1 MLAAT
6 LAWRVAAN
14 NGGNLATND
23 LEKNVDARPQD
34 LEPPT
39 PHSLIKMGSR
49 ERSSMED
56 PDGILSSVAQ
66 CIEQLR
72 QNSSSVQE
80 KEYSLKQLLELI
92 DTRESAFSAVGSHSQ
107 AVPVLVSLLRS
118 GSLGV
123 KMQAA
128 SVLGSLCKEN
138 ELRVKVLLG
147 GCIPPLLGLLRS
159 SSAEGQIAAAKT
171 IYAVSQGGARDHVGS
186 KIFSTEGVVPVL
198 WKQLEKGLKAG
209 NLVDNLLT
217 GALRNLSS
225 STEGFWSA
233 TIQAGG
239 VDILV
244 KLLTSGQSSTQ
255 ANVCFLL
262 ACLMMEDASVCPKVL
277 DAEATK
283 QLLKLLGPGNEPPVR
298 AEAAGA
304 LKSLSAQCKEAKRE
318 VANSNG
324 IPALINATIA
334 PSKEFM
340 QGEYAQALQENA
352 MCALA
357 NISGGLSYVI
367 SSLGQSLESCT
378 SPAQIADT
386 LGALASALMIYD
398 SKAETTRASDPL
410 DIEQTLIK
418 QIKSRSPF
426 LVQERTIEALAS
438 LYGNAVLSNKLA
450 NSDAK
455 RLLVGLITMATNE
468 VQDELIRSLL
478 MLCNNE
484 GSLWRALQG
493 REGIQLLISLLGLS
507 SEQQQ
512 ECAVALL
519 CLLSNEN
526 DESKWAITAAGG
538 IPPLVQILETG
549 SAKAKEDSATILGN
563 LCNHSE
569 DIRACVESADAVPA
583 LLWLLKNG
591 SSNGKEIAAKTLNHL
606 IHKSDTST
614 ISQLA
619 ALLISDSPE
628 SKVYVLDALKSMLS
642 VVPLN
647 DMLREGSAAN
657 DVVETMIKILSCT
670 REETQAKSAA
680 ALAGI
685 FDFRKD
691 LRETVIAVKTLSAA
705 MKLLNVDSESILVE
719 SSRCLAAIFL
729 SIKENKDV
737 AVVARD
743 ALPLLVVLANSSVLQ
758 VAEQATCALANLLLD
773 NEVSE
778 KAISEEI
785 ILPATRV
792 LREGTVDGKT
802 HAAAAIARLL
812 HSHRIDSALTDCV
825 NHAGTFLALVA
836 FLESA
841 DNGSAA
847 MSKALDALAFLSRS
861 EGGSEHIKP
870 AWAVLVEFP
879 NSITPIVLC
888 IADASAL
895 LQDKAIEILS
905 RLCWAQP
912 VVLGSTIA
920 FASGCIS
927 SIARRV
933 ISASNQRVKF
943 GGTALLICA
952 AKVNRQ
958 RVVDALNQS
967 NSCSLL
973 IQSLVGMLNSVESSH
988 LGDERDKEAISICR
1002 NTEEGRNG
1010 ETDKSTVVISGANM
1024 VIWLLSVLASYD
1036 DKSKIEIMESGAVE
1050 VLTERISQCSSEYA
1064 QIDSK
1069 EDSSIWICALLLA
1082 ILFQDRDIIRANA
1095 TMKSIPVLAN
1105 LLKSEESA
1113 NRYFAAQAVAS
1124 LVCNGSRG
1132 TLLSVANSG
1141 AAGGLISLIG
1151 CADVDIYDLLELS
1164 EEFGLVRYPE
1174 QVALERLFRVDDIR
1188 VGATSRKAIPAL
1200 VDLLKPIPDRPGA
1213 PFLSLGLLTQLAK
1226 DCPPNKI
1233 VMVEAGA
1240 LEALTKYL
1248 SLGPQDA
1255 TEEAATDLLGFLFS
1269 SAESRRHESAFGG
1282 RGARYSAAKALENLF
1297 SADHIRN
1304 AESARQAVQP
1314 LVEILNTGL
1323 EKEQHAAIAALVRLL
1338 SENPSRA
1345 LAVADVEMNAMDGDA
1360 AELCC
1365 VLFGNMRIR
1374 STMAAA
1380 RCVEPLVSLLV
1391 TEFSPAQHS
1400 VVCALD
1406 KLLDD
1411 EQLAELVAAHGAV
1424 IPLVGLL
1431 YGRNY
1436 MLHEAISRALVKLGK
1451 DRPSCKMEMVKA
1463 GVIESLLDILH
1474 EAPDFLSAAFAELL
1488 RILTNNA
1495 TIAKGPSA
1503 AKVVEP
1509 LFLLLTRPEFGPDGQ
1524 HSALQVLVNILEH
1537 PQCRANYNLTP
1548 HQAIEPL
1555 IPLLDSPAP
1564 AVQQLAAEL
1573 LSHLL
1578 LEEHLQKDSV
1588 TQQVIGPLICALGSG
1603 IHILQQRAVKA
1614 LVGIALTWPNEIA
1627 KEGGVGE
1634 LSKVILQADP
1644 SLPHA
1649 LWESA
1654 ASVLSSILQFSSEF
1668 YLEVPVVVL
1677 VRLLRSGLESTVTGA
1692 LNALLVLE
1700 SDDGTS
1706 AEAMAES
1713 GAIEAL
1719 LELLRCH
1726 QCEEAAARLLE
1737 VLLNNVK
1744 VRASKATKSA
1754 IVPLSQYLL
1763 DPQTQGQQARLL
1775 ATLALG
1781 DLFQNEALAR
1791 TTDAVSAC
1799 RALVNLLEDQPTE
1812 EMKVVAICA
1821 LQNLVMYSRSNKRAV
1836 AEAGG
1841 VQVVLDIIS
1850 SSDPETSVQA
1860 AMFVKLLFSTNTIQE
1875 YASSETVRAIT
1886 GAIEKDLWATG
1897 TVNEEYLKALN
1908 ALFSNFRLRA
1918 TEPATL
1924 SIPHLVTSLKTGS
1937 EATQEAALDSLCL
1950 LRQAWSACPAE
1961 VSRAQSV
1968 ATADAI
1974 PLLQYLIQSGPP
1986 RFQEK
1991 AEFLLQCLPGTLMV
2005 IIKCGNNMKQ
2015 SVGNPSVYCK
2025 LMLGNTS
2032 PRQTKV
2038 VSTGPNPEW
2047 DESFAWSFESPPK
2060 GQKLNI
2066 SCKNKSKMGKSSFG
2080 KVTIQIDRVVM
2091 LGSVAGE
2098 YTLDFQQEINNLQQQ
2113 LQMAEDQL
2121 SIFEPHVLGF
2131 TSMEE
2136 LESCEKNLL
2145 ESMNRVMQ
2153 RKKYLMGDHLSTFDM
2168 QMNSMGQ
2175 MFFDTEEEGMPTAS
2189 FQNEL
2194 VCWLPE
2200 NNNGGDNQ
2208 NHIFGASTSDH
2219 SCIRL
2224 GSNSAATIYNEI
2236 PNNASAGGVNGE
2248 ANSIGSG
2255 GYPSDDHNSLS
2266 HQWHHAST
2274 STHDLFSSL
2283 IPPTSFPQNDMASPD
2298 VGAVEQ
2304 LQQVEATQS
2313 CPGSLE
2319 AELEVEL
2326 PSIEQDAKF

>member
-1 MLAAT
+1 MHLLFVHST
-6 LAWRVAAN
+6 TFSFL
-14 NGGNLATND
+14 
-23 LEKNVDARPQD
+23 VD
-34 LEPPT
+34 EPPA
-39 PHSLIKMGSR
+39 LSR
-49 ERSSMED
+49 DRTSSMED
-56 PDGILSSVAQ
+56 PDGTLASVAQ

-72 QNSSSVQE
+72 QSSSSVQE

-92 DTRESAFSAVGSHSQ
+92 DTRENAFSAVGSHSQ

-123 KMQAA
+123 KIQAA
-128 SVLGSLCKEN
+128 TVLGSLCKEN

-147 GCIPPLLGLLRS
+147 GCIPPLLGLLKS

-171 IYAVSQGGARDHVGS
+171 IYAVSQGGAKDHVGS
-186 KIFSTEGVVPVL
+186 KIFSTEAVVPVL
-198 WKQLEKGLKAG
+198 WEQLKNGLKSG
-209 NLVDNLLT
+209 NVVDNLLT

-225 STEGFWSA
+225 STEGFWA
-233 TIQAGG
+233 TTIQAGG

-244 KLLTSGQSSTQ
+244 KLLTTGQSSTQ
-255 ANVCFLL
+255 AHVCFLL
-262 ACLMMEDASVCPKVL
+262 ACMMMEDASVCSRVL
-277 DAEATK
+277 AAEATK
-283 QLLKLLGPGNEPPVR
+283 QLLKLLGPGNEASVR
-298 AEAAGA
+298 AESAGA
-304 LKSLSAQCKEAKRE
+304 LKSLSTQCKEARRE
-318 VANSNG
+318 IANSNG

-340 QGEYAQALQENA
+340 QGESAQALQEHA

-357 NISGGLSYVI
+357 NISGGLSNVI
-367 SSLGQSLESCT
+367 SSLGQSLESCS
-378 SPAQIADT
+378 SPAQVADT

-398 SKAETTRASDPL
+398 SKAESTKPSDAL
-410 DIEQTLIK
+410 IVEQTLVK
-418 QIKSRSPF
+418 QFKPKLPF

-438 LYGNAVLSNKLA
+438 LYGNALLAVKLA
-450 NSDAK
+450 NSEAK

-468 VQDELIRSLL
+468 VQDELVRALL
-478 MLCNNE
+478 RLCNNE
-484 GSLWRALQG
+484 GSLWPALQG
-493 REGIQLLISLLGLS
+493 REGVQLFISLLGLS

-538 IPPLVQILETG
+538 IPPLVQILESG
-549 SAKAKEDSATILGN
+549 SAKAKEDSATILRN

-591 SSNGKEIAAKTLNHL
+591 SANGKEIAAKTLNHL
-606 IHKSDTST
+606 IHKSDTAT
-614 ISQLA
+614 ISQLT
-619 ALLISDSPE
+619 ALLTSDLPE
-628 SKVYVLDALKSMLS
+628 SKVYVLDALRSMLS
-642 VVPLN
+642 VVPFN
-647 DMLREGSAAN
+647 DILREGSAAN
-657 DVVETMIKILSCT
+657 DAVETMIKILNST
-670 REETQAKSAA
+670 KEETQAKSAS

-685 FDFRKD
+685 FESRRD
-691 LRETVIAVKTLSAA
+691 LRESSIALKTLCSV
-705 MKLLNVDSESILVE
+705 MKLLNVESESILVE
-719 SSRCLAAIFL
+719 ASHCLAAIFL
-729 SIKENKDV
+729 SVRENKEV
-737 AVVARD
+737 AAVARD
-743 ALPLLVVLANSSVLQ
+743 ALSPLVMLANSSVLE
-758 VAEQATCALANLLLD
+758 VAEQATCALANLILD
-773 NEVSE
+773 SEVSE
-778 KAISEEI
+778 KAIAEEI

-792 LREGTVDGKT
+792 LRDGSVSGKT

-812 HSHRIDSALTDCV
+812 HSRLIDYTITDCV
-825 NHAGTFLALVA
+825 NHAGTVLALVS

-841 DNGSAA
+841 SSGSV
-847 MSKALDALAFLSRS
+847 STSEVLDALAILSRS
-861 EGGSEHIKP
+861 EGASGLKP
-870 AWAVLVEFP
+870 AWAVLAEFP
-879 NSITPIVLC
+879 NCTTPIVTT
-888 IADASAL
+888 IADATPL

-905 RLCWAQP
+905 RLCRDQP
-912 VVLGSTIA
+912 IVLGDKITD
-920 FASGCIS
+920 ASGCVS

-933 ISASNQRVKF
+933 ISSTNLKVKI
-943 GGTALLICA
+943 GGAALLICA
-952 AKVNRQ
+952 AKVNHQ
-958 RVVDALNQS
+958 RIVEDLNQS
-967 NSCSLL
+967 NSCTPL
-973 IQSLVGMLNSVESSH
+973 IYSLVAMLSNVDASPNNQ
-988 LGDERDKEAISICR
+988 GNYDKEAIGIYRHIS
-1002 NTEEGRNG
+1002 EEAKSEEF
-1010 ETDKSTVVISGANM
+1010 ETGTAVIYGVNLA
-1024 VIWLLSVLASYD
+1024 IWLLSVLACHD
-1036 DKSKIEIMESGAVE
+1036 EKSKTVIMEAGAVE
-1050 VLTERISQCSSEYA
+1050 VLTDRISNCFSQYS
-1064 QIDSK
+1064 QIDLS

-1082 ILFQDRDIIRANA
+1082 ILFQDRDIIRAHA

-1105 LLKSEESA
+1105 LLKSEDSA
-1113 NRYFAAQAVAS
+1113 NRYFAAQTIAS

-1141 AAGGLISLIG
+1141 AAGGLISLLG
-1151 CADVDIYDLLELS
+1151 CADADIQELLDMS
-1164 EEFGLVRYPE
+1164 EEFSLVQYPD
-1174 QVALERLFRVDDIR
+1174 QVALERLFRVEDIR

-1213 PFLSLGLLTQLAK
+1213 PFLALGLLTQLAK
-1226 DCPPNKI
+1226 DCPSNKI
-1233 VMVEAGA
+1233 VMVESGA

-1255 TEEAATDLLGFLFS
+1255 TEEAATDLLGILFS
-1269 SAESRRHESAFGG
+1269 SAEIRRHESAFGAVSQLVAVLRLGG
-1282 RGARYSAAKALENLF
+1282 RGARHSAAKALESLF
-1297 SADHIRN
+1297 SADHIKN
-1304 AESARQAVQP
+1304 ADTARQAVQP
-1314 LVEILNTGL
+1314 LMEILNTGL
-1323 EKEQHAAIAALVRLL
+1323 EREQHAAIAALVRLL

-1345 LAVADVEMNAMDGDA
+1345 LAVADVEMNAVDVLCRILSSNCSMELKGDA
-1360 AELCC
+1360 AELCG
-1365 VLFGNMRIR
+1365 VLFGNTRIR
-1374 STMAAA
+1374 STVAAA

-1400 VVCALD
+1400 VVRALD
-1406 KLLDD
+1406 KLVDD

-1424 IPLVGLL
+1424 VPLVGLL
-1431 YGRNY
+1431 YGKNY

-1451 DRPSCKMEMVKA
+1451 DRPACKMEMVKA
-1463 GVIESLLDILH
+1463 GVIESILDILH
-1474 EAPDFLSAAFAELL
+1474 EAPDFLCAAFAELL

-1495 TIAKGPSA
+1495 GIAKGPSA

-1509 LFLLLTRPEFGPDGQ
+1509 LFQLLTRPEFGPDGQ

-1537 PQCRANYNLTP
+1537 PHCRADYTLTS

-1578 LEEHLQKDSV
+1578 LEEHLQKDPV
-1588 TQQVIGPLICALGSG
+1588 TQHVIGPLIRVLGSG

-1614 LVGIALTWPNEIA
+1614 LVSIALTWPNEIA

-1634 LSKVILQADP
+1634 LSKIILQADP

-1668 YLEVPVVVL
+1668 YLEVPVAVL
-1677 VRLLRSGLESTVTGA
+1677 VRLLRSGSEGTVVGS

-1719 LELLRCH
+1719 LELLRAH
-1726 QCEEAAARLLE
+1726 QCEDTAARLLE

-1744 VRASKATKSA
+1744 IRESKATKSA
-1754 IVPLSQYLL
+1754 ILPLSQYLL
-1763 DPQTQGQQARLL
+1763 DPQTQAQQARLL

-1791 TTDAVSAC
+1791 SADAVSAC
-1799 RALVNLLEDQPTE
+1799 RALVNVLEDQPTE

-1841 VQVVLDIIS
+1841 VQVVLDLIG

-1860 AMFVKLLFSTNTIQE
+1860 AMFVKLLFSNHTIQE

-1886 GAIEKDLWATG
+1886 AAIEKELWATG

-1908 ALFSNFRLRA
+1908 ALFSNFPRLRA

-1924 SIPHLVTSLKTGS
+1924 SIPHLVTALKTCT
-1937 EATQEAALDSLCL
+1937 EAAQEAALDALFL
-1950 LRQAWSACPAE
+1950 LRQAWSACPAD

-1968 ATADAI
+1968 AAADAI

-1991 AEFLLQCLPGTLMV
+1991 AEFLLQCLPGTLVV
-2005 IIKCGNNMKQ
+2005 IIKRGNNMKQ
-2015 SVGNPSVYCK
+2015 SVGNASVYCK
-2025 LMLGNTS
+2025 LTLGNTP

-2060 GQKLNI
+2060 GQKLHI

-2091 LGSVAGE
+2091 LGAVAGE
-2098 YTLDFQQEINNLQQQ
+2098 YTL
-2113 LQMAEDQL
+2113 
-2121 SIFEPHVLGF
+2121 
-2131 TSMEE
+2131 
-2136 LESCEKNLL
+2136 
-2145 ESMNRVMQ
+2145 
-2153 RKKYLMGDHLSTFDM
+2153 
-2168 QMNSMGQ
+2168 
-2175 MFFDTEEEGMPTAS
+2175 
-2189 FQNEL
+2189 
-2194 VCWLPE
+2194 LPE
-2200 NNNGGDNQ
+2200 SKSGPSRNLEIEFQ
-2208 NHIFGASTSDH
+2208 W
-2219 SCIRL
+2219 
-2224 GSNSAATIYNEI
+2224 SN
-2236 PNNASAGGVNGE
+2236 
-2248 ANSIGSG
+2248 
-2255 GYPSDDHNSLS
+2255 
-2266 HQWHHAST
+2266 
-2274 STHDLFSSL
+2274 
-2283 IPPTSFPQNDMASPD
+2283 
-2298 VGAVEQ
+2298 
-2304 LQQVEATQS
+2304 
-2313 CPGSLE
+2313 
-2319 AELEVEL
+2319 
-2326 PSIEQDAKF
+2326 K

>member
-1 MLAAT
+1 MAAT
-6 LAWRVAAN
+6 LAWR
-14 NGGNLATND
+14 LSATNGSMPPANE
-23 LEKNVDARPQD
+23 LERNGDAKPRD
-34 LEPPT
+34 LEPLT
-39 PHSLIKMGSR
+39 PHTLAKANSR
-49 ERSSMED
+49 DRSSMED
-56 PDGILSSVAQ
+56 PDGTLASVAQ

-72 QNSSSVQE
+72 QNSSSPQE
-80 KEYSLKQLLELI
+80 KENSLVQLLELI
-92 DTRESAFSAVGSHSQ
+92 NTRENAFSAVGSHSQ

-118 GSLGV
+118 GSLGI
-123 KMQAA
+123 KLRAA
-128 SVLGSLCKEN
+128 GVLGSLCKEN
-138 ELRVKVLLG
+138 ELRLKVLLG
-147 GCIPPLLGLLRS
+147 GCIPPLLGLLKS
-159 SSAEGQIAAAKT
+159 NSAEGRIAAAKT
-171 IYAVSQGGARDHVGS
+171 IYAVSQGGAKDHVGS

-198 WKQLEKGLKAG
+198 WEQLEKGLNAG
-209 NLVDNLLT
+209 NVVDDLLT

-225 STEGFWSA
+225 STEGFWPA

-239 VDILV
+239 VDTLV
-244 KLLTSGQSSTQ
+244 KLLTTGQSSTQ

-262 ACLMMEDASVCPKVL
+262 ACMMMEDASVCTKVMSA
-277 DAEATK
+277 DATK
-283 QLLKLLGPGNEPPVR
+283 QLLKLLGSGNEPSVR
-298 AEAAGA
+298 AEAAAA
-304 LKSLSAQCKEAKRE
+304 LKSLSAQCKEARRDI
-318 VANSNG
+318 ANYNG
-324 IPALINATIA
+324 IPVLINATIA

-340 QGEYAQALQENA
+340 QGEFAQALQENA

-378 SPAQIADT
+378 SPAQVADT

-398 SKAETTRASDPL
+398 SKSEYARASDPT
-410 DIEQTLIK
+410 EVEKTLVK
-418 QIKSRSPF
+418 QFKPRLPF

-438 LYGNAVLSNKLA
+438 LYGNPVLAGKLA

-484 GSLWRALQG
+484 GSLWQALQG

-519 CLLSNEN
+519 CLLSKDN

-606 IHKSDTST
+606 IHKSDTAT
-614 ISQLA
+614 ISQLT
-619 ALLISDSPE
+619 ALLTSDLPE
-628 SKVYVLDALKSMLS
+628 SKVYVLDALKSLLS
-642 VVPLN
+642 VAPLN

-657 DVVETMIKILSCT
+657 DAVETMIKILSST
-670 REETQAKSAA
+670 KEETQAKSAL

-685 FDFRKD
+685 FELRKD
-691 LRETVIAVKTLSAA
+691 LRETSIAVNALWSLV
-705 MKLLNVDSESILVE
+705 KLLNVESENILVE

-729 SIKENKDV
+729 SVKENRDV
-737 AVVARD
+737 AAVARD
-743 ALPLLVVLANSSVLQ
+743 ALPMLVVLANSPVLR
-758 VAEQATCALANLLLD
+758 VAEQAVCALANLLLD
-773 NEVSE
+773 GEASE
-778 KAISEEI
+778 KAIPEEI
-785 ILPATRV
+785 VLSATRV
-792 LREGTVDGKT
+792 LREGTNVGRT

-812 HSHRIDSALTDCV
+812 HARQIDSALTDCV
-825 NHAGTFLALVA
+825 NRAGTVLALVS
-836 FLESA
+836 FLEAA
-841 DNGSAA
+841 DCGSVAT
-847 MSKALDALAFLSRS
+847 SETLDALAFLARS
-861 EGGSEHIKP
+861 VEASEHVKP
-870 AWAVLVEFP
+870 AWAVLAEFP
-879 NSITPIVLC
+879 NSITPIVSC
-888 IADASAL
+888 IADTPPL

-905 RLCWAQP
+905 RLCRAQRIF
-912 VVLGSTIA
+912 LGSA
-920 FASGCIS
+920 VASASGCIS

-933 ISASNQRVKF
+933 ISSPNARVKI
-943 GGTALLICA
+943 GGTALLVCA
-952 AKVNRQ
+952 AKVNHQ
-958 RVVDALNQS
+958 RVVEDLNES
-967 NSCSLL
+967 NSCAPLIHSL
-973 IQSLVGMLNSVESSH
+973 IGMLTSVETSKF
-988 LGDERDKEAISICR
+988 GDQADKDTISICR
-1002 NTEEGRNG
+1002 ITEEGSESDLER
-1010 ETDKSTVVISGANM
+1010 STSVIYGANIA
-1024 VIWLLSVLASYD
+1024 IWLLSALASRD
-1036 DKSKIEIMESGAVE
+1036 DKSKAGIMDAGAIE
-1050 VLTERISQCSSEYA
+1050 VLTEKISQSFLQYA
-1064 QIDSK
+1064 QSDFK
-1069 EDSSIWICALLLA
+1069 EESNVWICALLLA
-1082 ILFQDRDIIRANA
+1082 VLFQDRDIIRGHA
-1095 TMKSIPVLAN
+1095 TMKAIPVLAN
-1105 LLKSEESA
+1105 LLRSEDSA
-1113 NRYFAAQAVAS
+1113 DRYFAAQAMAS

-1141 AAGGLISLIG
+1141 AAVGLITLLG
-1151 CADVDIYDLLELS
+1151 CADIDISDLLELS
-1164 EEFGLVRYPE
+1164 EEFALVRYPD

-1188 VGATSRKAIPAL
+1188 VGATSRKAIPVL

-1213 PFLSLGLLTQLAK
+1213 PFLALGLLIQLAK
-1226 DCPPNKI
+1226 ECPSNQI
-1233 VMVEAGA
+1233 VMVESGA
-1240 LEALTKYL
+1240 LEGLTKYL

-1255 TEEAATDLLGFLFS
+1255 TEEAATDLLGILFS
-1269 SAESRRHESAFGG
+1269 TAEIRRHESAFGAVSQLVAVLRLGG
-1282 RGARYSAAKALENLF
+1282 RTARYSAAKALENLF
-1297 SADHIRN
+1297 SADYIRN
-1304 AESARQAVQP
+1304 TESARQAVQP

-1323 EKEQHAAIAALVRLL
+1323 EKEQHAAIGALVRLL

-1345 LAVADVEMNAMDGDA
+1345 LAVQDVEMNAVDVLCRILSSNYSMELKGDA
-1360 AELCC
+1360 SELCA
-1365 VLFGNMRIR
+1365 VLFGNTRIR
-1374 STMAAA
+1374 STLAAA
-1380 RCVEPLVSLLV
+1380 HCVEPLVSLLV
-1391 TEFSPAQHS
+1391 AEYSPAHHS
-1400 VVCALD
+1400 IVRALD

-1424 IPLVGLL
+1424 VPLVGLL
-1431 YGRNY
+1431 NGQNY
-1436 MLHEAISRALVKLGK
+1436 LLNEAISRALVKLGK
-1451 DRPSCKMEMVKA
+1451 DRPACKMEMVKA
-1463 GVIESLLDILH
+1463 GVIECVLDILH

-1537 PQCRANYNLTP
+1537 PQCRADYTLTS
-1548 HQAIEPL
+1548 QQSIEPL
-1555 IPLLDSPAP
+1555 IPLLDSPAS

-1578 LEEHLQKDSV
+1578 LEEHLQKDPA
-1588 TQQVIGPLICALGSG
+1588 TQQVIGPLVRLLGSG
-1603 IHILQQRAVKA
+1603 IPMLQQRAVRA
-1614 LVGIALTWPNEIA
+1614 LVSIAVTWPNEIA
-1627 KEGGVGE
+1627 KEGGVSE
-1634 LSKVILQADP
+1634 LSKVILQPDP
-1644 SLPHA
+1644 LLPHA

-1668 YLEVPVVVL
+1668 YLEVPVAVL
-1677 VRLLRSGLESTVTGA
+1677 VRLLRSGSESTVTGA

-1700 SDDGTS
+1700 TDDSTS

-1713 GAIEAL
+1713 GAIEVL

-1726 QCEEAAARLLE
+1726 QCEETAARLLE

-1744 VRASKATKSA
+1744 IRESKATKSA

-1791 TTDAVSAC
+1791 TADAVSAC

-1812 EMKVVAICA
+1812 EMKVVSICA

-1841 VQVVLDIIS
+1841 VQVVLDLIG

-1860 AMFVKLLFSTNTIQE
+1860 AMFIKLLFSNNTIQE
-1875 YASSETVRAIT
+1875 YASSETVRSIT
-1886 GAIEKDLWATG
+1886 AAIEKDLWATG

-1908 ALFSNFRLRA
+1908 ALFGNFPRLRA

-1937 EATQEAALDSLCL
+1937 EASQEAALDALFL

-1961 VSRAQSV
+1961 VSRAQSI
-1968 ATADAI
+1968 AAADGI

-1991 AEFLLQCLPGTLMV
+1991 AEFLLQCLPGTLVV
-2005 IIKCGNNMKQ
+2005 IIKQGTNMRQ

-2025 LMLGNTS
+2025 LTLGNTP

-2038 VSTGPNPEW
+2038 ISTGPNPEW

-2060 GQKLNI
+2060 GQKLHI

-2091 LGSVAGE
+2091 LGAVAGE
-2098 YTLDFQQEINNLQQQ
+2098 YTL
-2113 LQMAEDQL
+2113 
-2121 SIFEPHVLGF
+2121 
-2131 TSMEE
+2131 
-2136 LESCEKNLL
+2136 
-2145 ESMNRVMQ
+2145 
-2153 RKKYLMGDHLSTFDM
+2153 
-2168 QMNSMGQ
+2168 
-2175 MFFDTEEEGMPTAS
+2175 
-2189 FQNEL
+2189 
-2194 VCWLPE
+2194 LPE
-2200 NNNGGDNQ
+2200 SKSGPSRNLEIEFQ
-2208 NHIFGASTSDH
+2208 W
-2219 SCIRL
+2219 
-2224 GSNSAATIYNEI
+2224 SN
-2236 PNNASAGGVNGE
+2236 
-2248 ANSIGSG
+2248 
-2255 GYPSDDHNSLS
+2255 
-2266 HQWHHAST
+2266 
-2274 STHDLFSSL
+2274 
-2283 IPPTSFPQNDMASPD
+2283 
-2298 VGAVEQ
+2298 
-2304 LQQVEATQS
+2304 
-2313 CPGSLE
+2313 
-2319 AELEVEL
+2319 
-2326 PSIEQDAKF
+2326 K

>member
-1 MLAAT
+1 M
-6 LAWRVAAN
+6 
-14 NGGNLATND
+14 
-23 LEKNVDARPQD
+23 
-34 LEPPT
+34 
-39 PHSLIKMGSR
+39 KMGSR
-49 ERSSMED
+49 DRSSMED
-56 PDGILSSVAQ
+56 PDGTLASVAQ

-72 QNSSSVQE
+72 QNSSSMQE
-80 KEYSLKQLLELI
+80 KENSLKQLLVLI
-92 DTRESAFSAVGSHSQ
+92 DTRENAFSAVGSHSQ

-123 KMQAA
+123 KIQAA
-128 SVLGSLCKEN
+128 TVLGSLCKEN

-147 GCIPPLLGLLRS
+147 GCIPPLLGLLKS
-159 SSAEGQIAAAKT
+159 SSAEGQISAAKT
-171 IYAVSQGGARDHVGS
+171 IYAVSQGGVKDHVGS

-198 WKQLEKGLKAG
+198 WEQLQKGLKAG
-209 NLVDNLLT
+209 NLVDDLIT
-217 GALRNLSS
+217 GALKNLAT

-239 VDILV
+239 LDVLV
-244 KLLTSGQSSTQ
+244 KLLATGQSSTQ

-262 ACLMMEDASVCPKVL
+262 ACMMMEDSSVCSKVL
-277 DAEATK
+277 ASEATK
-283 QLLKLLGPGNEPPVR
+283 QLLKLIGPGNEDSVR

-304 LKSLSAQCKEAKRE
+304 LKSLSAQCKEARRE
-318 VANSNG
+318 IASSNG

-357 NISGGLSYVI
+357 NISGGLSFVI
-367 SSLGQSLESCT
+367 SSLGQSLDSCT
-378 SPAQIADT
+378 SPAQVADT

-398 SKAETTRASDPL
+398 IKAENSRASDPL
-410 DIEQTLIK
+410 EVEQTLLK
-418 QIKSRSPF
+418 QFKPRLPF

-438 LYGNAVLSNKLA
+438 LYGNAVLSSRLA

-478 MLCNNE
+478 VLCKNE
-484 GSLWRALQG
+484 GSLWHALEG

-591 SSNGKEIAAKTLNHL
+591 SSNGKEIAAKTLHHL
-606 IHKSDTST
+606 IHKSDTAT
-614 ISQLA
+614 ISQLT
-619 ALLISDSPE
+619 ALLTSDLPE
-628 SKVYVLDALKSMLS
+628 SKVYVLDALKSLLS
-642 VVPLN
+642 VAPLN
-647 DMLREGSAAN
+647 EILREGSAAN
-657 DVVETMIKILSCT
+657 DAIETMIKILNST
-670 REETQAKSAA
+670 KEETQAKSAS

-685 FDFRKD
+685 FGLRKD
-691 LRETVIAVKTLSAA
+691 LRESSLAIRTLSPV
-705 MKLLNVDSESILVE
+705 MKLLNVESENILAE
-719 SSRCLAAIFL
+719 ASHCLAAIFL
-729 SIKENKDV
+729 SIRENREV
-737 AVVARD
+737 ASVARD
-743 ALPLLVVLANSSVLQ
+743 AFPSLLALANYSALQ
-758 VAEQATCALANLLLD
+758 VVEQATCALANLLLD
-773 NEVSE
+773 CEVLE
-778 KAISEEI
+778 KVVPEEI

-792 LREGTVDGKT
+792 LCEGTTDGQT

-812 HSHRIDSALTDCV
+812 QSRQVDSALTDCV
-825 NHAGTFLALVA
+825 YRAGTVLALVS
-836 FLESA
+836 FLESTSS
-841 DNGSAA
+841 GSNA
-847 MSKALDALAFLSRS
+847 MSEALGALCYLSRL
-861 EGGSEHIKP
+861 EGDSQHIKP
-870 AWAVLVEFP
+870 AWAVLAEYP
-879 NSITPIVLC
+879 NNITPVVSC
-888 IADASAL
+888 ISDAAPL
-895 LQDKAIEILS
+895 LQDKAIEILAC
-905 RLCWAQP
+905 LCQAQP
-912 VVLGSTIA
+912 TVLGDKIA
-920 FASGCIS
+920 CASRCIS
-927 SIARRV
+927 SIAKRV
-933 ISASNQRVKF
+933 IDSTNARAKT
-943 GGTALLICA
+943 GGTALLVCT
-952 AKVNRQ
+952 AKVNHQ
-958 RVVDALNQS
+958 RVVEDLNES
-967 NSCSLL
+967 RSRVLL
-973 IQSLVGMLNSVESSH
+973 IQTLVGMLSSLESSQ
-988 LGDERDKEAISICR
+988 LTDQGNKVAINISRSAGDESVKERTTSVLYGTNIA
-1002 NTEEGRNG
+1002 
-1010 ETDKSTVVISGANM
+1010 
-1024 VIWLLSVLASYD
+1024 IWLLSALASHD
-1036 DKSKIEIMESGAVE
+1036 DKNKTEIVEAGAIE
-1050 VLTERISQCSSEYA
+1050 VLTDKISEALSQFT
-1064 QIDSK
+1064 QIDFN
-1069 EDSSIWICALLLA
+1069 EDGSIWVCALLLA
-1082 ILFQDRDIIRANA
+1082 ILFQDRDITRAHA
-1095 TMKSIPVLAN
+1095 TMKAIPVLAN

-1113 NRYFAAQAVAS
+1113 NRYFAAQAIAS
-1124 LVCNGSRG
+1124 VVCNGSRG

-1141 AAGGLISLIG
+1141 AAAGLISLLG
-1151 CADVDIYDLLELS
+1151 CADDDMRDLIELS
-1164 EEFGLVRYPE
+1164 EEFTLLRNPD

-1188 VGATSRKAIPAL
+1188 TGATSRKAIPAL

-1213 PFLSLGLLTQLAK
+1213 PFLALGLMMQLAR
-1226 DCPPNKI
+1226 DCPSNKI
-1233 VMVEAGA
+1233 VMVESGA

-1255 TEEAATDLLGFLFS
+1255 TEEAATDLLGLLFS
-1269 SAESRRHESAFGG
+1269 TPEIRRHESSYGAVGQLIAVLRLGG

-1314 LVEILNTGL
+1314 LVEIIDTGL

-1345 LAVADVEMNAMDGDA
+1345 FTVSDVELNAVDVMCKILSSNCSMELKGDA
-1360 AELCC
+1360 AELCS
-1365 VLFGNMRIR
+1365 VLFGNTRIR
-1374 STMAAA
+1374 STVAAA

-1391 TEFSPAQHS
+1391 TEFSPAHHS
-1400 VVCALD
+1400 VVRALD
-1406 KLLDD
+1406 KLVDD
-1411 EQLAELVAAHGAV
+1411 EQLAELVAAYGAV
-1424 IPLVGLL
+1424 VPLVGLL

-1436 MLHEAISRALVKLGK
+1436 LLHEAISRALVKLGK

-1463 GVIESLLDILH
+1463 GVIECVLDILH
-1474 EAPDFLSAAFAELL
+1474 EAPDFLCAAFAELL

-1495 TIAKGPSA
+1495 NIAKGPSA

-1509 LFLLLTRPEFGPDGQ
+1509 LFSLLTRPEFGPDGQ

-1537 PQCRANYNLTP
+1537 PQCRADYNLKSQ
-1548 HQAIEPL
+1548 QAVEPL
-1555 IPLLDSPAP
+1555 IPLLDSPAS

-1578 LEEHLQKDSV
+1578 SEEHLQKDSV
-1588 TQQVIGPLICALGSG
+1588 TQQVIGPLVRVVGSG
-1603 IHILQQRAVKA
+1603 IPILQQRAVKA
-1614 LVGIALTWPNEIA
+1614 LVCLSVTWPNEIA
-1627 KEGGVGE
+1627 KEGGVAE
-1634 LSKVILQADP
+1634 ISKVLLYADP
-1644 SLPHA
+1644 SVPHS

-1668 YLEVPVVVL
+1668 YLEVPVAVL
-1677 VRLLRSGLESTVTGA
+1677 VRLLRSGSETTVLGA

-1700 SDDGTS
+1700 SDDSTS
-1706 AEAMAES
+1706 AQAMAES

-1726 QCEEAAARLLE
+1726 LCEETAARLLE

-1744 VRASKATKSA
+1744 IRDTKATKSA

-1791 TTDAVSAC
+1791 TADAVSAC

-1821 LQNLVMYSRSNKRAV
+1821 LQNLVMYSRANKRAV

-1841 VQVVLDIIS
+1841 VQVLLDLIG
-1850 SSDPETSVQA
+1850 SSDPDTSIQA
-1860 AMFVKLLFSTNTIQE
+1860 AMFVKLLFSNNTIQE

-1886 GAIEKDLWATG
+1886 AAIEKDLWASG

-1908 ALFSNFRLRA
+1908 ALFGNFPRLRA

-1937 EATQEAALDSLCL
+1937 EATQEAALDALFYL
-1950 LRQAWSACPAE
+1950 TQLWSACPPE
-1961 VSRAQSV
+1961 VSRAQSI
-1968 ATADAI
+1968 AAADAI

-1991 AEFLLQCLPGTLMV
+1991 AEFLLQCLPGTLAV
-2005 IIKCGNNMKQ
+2005 IIKRGNNMRQ

-2025 LMLGNTS
+2025 LTLGNTQ
-2032 PRQTKV
+2032 PRQTKI

-2047 DESFAWSFESPPK
+2047 DESFTWSFESPPK
-2060 GQKLNI
+2060 GQKLHI

-2098 YTLDFQQEINNLQQQ
+2098 YTL
-2113 LQMAEDQL
+2113 
-2121 SIFEPHVLGF
+2121 
-2131 TSMEE
+2131 
-2136 LESCEKNLL
+2136 
-2145 ESMNRVMQ
+2145 
-2153 RKKYLMGDHLSTFDM
+2153 
-2168 QMNSMGQ
+2168 
-2175 MFFDTEEEGMPTAS
+2175 
-2189 FQNEL
+2189 
-2194 VCWLPE
+2194 LPE
-2200 NNNGGDNQ
+2200 SKSGPSRNLEIEFQ
-2208 NHIFGASTSDH
+2208 W
-2219 SCIRL
+2219 
-2224 GSNSAATIYNEI
+2224 SNKS
-2236 PNNASAGGVNGE
+2236 
-2248 ANSIGSG
+2248 
-2255 GYPSDDHNSLS
+2255 
-2266 HQWHHAST
+2266 
-2274 STHDLFSSL
+2274 
-2283 IPPTSFPQNDMASPD
+2283 
-2298 VGAVEQ
+2298 EQ
-2304 LQQVEATQS
+2304 
-2313 CPGSLE
+2313 
-2319 AELEVEL
+2319 
-2326 PSIEQDAKF
+2326 

>member
-1 MLAAT
+1 M
-6 LAWRVAAN
+6 
-14 NGGNLATND
+14 
-23 LEKNVDARPQD
+23 EPQ
-34 LEPPT
+34 T

-56 PDGILSSVAQ
+56 PDGTLASVAQ

-72 QNSSSVQE
+72 QNSSSVKE
-80 KEYSLKQLLELI
+80 KEYCLRQLLDLI
-92 DTRESAFSAVGSHSQ
+92 DTRENAFSAVGSHSQ

-123 KMQAA
+123 KIQAA
-128 SVLGSLCKEN
+128 TVLGSLCKEN

-159 SSAEGQIAAAKT
+159 NSTEGQIAAANT
-171 IYAVSQGGARDHVGS
+171 IYAVSQGGVRDHVGS
-186 KIFSTEGVVPVL
+186 KIFSTEGVVPAL
-198 WKQLEKGLKAG
+198 WEQLEKGVKAG

-244 KLLTSGQSSTQ
+244 KLLTAGQSSTQ

-262 ACLMMEDASVCPKVL
+262 ACMMMEDASVCSRVL
-277 DAEATK
+277 AAEATK
-283 QLLKLLGPGNEPPVR
+283 QLLKLLGPGNEGSVR
-298 AEAAGA
+298 AEAAAA
-304 LKSLSAQCKEAKRE
+304 LKSLSSQCKEARRE
-318 VANSNG
+318 IANSNG

-398 SKAETTRASDPL
+398 SKAEATRASDPQ
-410 DIEQTLIK
+410 DVEQTLVK
-418 QIKSRSPF
+418 QFKPRLPF

-438 LYGNAVLSNKLA
+438 LYGNSILSNKLA

-455 RLLVGLITMATNE
+455 RLLVGLITMATDE

-478 MLCNNE
+478 ILCNNE

-591 SSNGKEIAAKTLNHL
+591 SPNGKEIAAKTLNHL
-606 IHKSDTST
+606 IHKSDTAT
-614 ISQLA
+614 ISQLT
-619 ALLISDSPE
+619 ALLTSDLPE
-628 SKVYVLDALKSMLS
+628 CKVYVLDALRSMLS
-642 VVPLN
+642 VAPLN
-647 DMLREGSAAN
+647 DLLREGSAAN
-657 DVVETMIKILSCT
+657 DAIETMIKILSST
-670 REETQAKSAA
+670 REETQAKSAS
-680 ALAGI
+680 ALAVI
-685 FDFRKD
+685 FNLRKD
-691 LRETVIAVKTLSAA
+691 LRESSIAVKTLSSA
-705 MKLLNVDSESILVE
+705 MKLLNVESESILVE
-719 SSRCLAAIFL
+719 CSRCLAAVFL
-729 SIKENKDV
+729 SIKENRDV
-737 AVVARD
+737 AAFARD
-743 ALPLLVVLANSSVLQ
+743 AFSSLVVLANSSDLQ

-773 NEVSE
+773 TEVSE
-778 KAISEEI
+778 KAIPDEI
-785 ILPATRV
+785 ILPATKV
-792 LREGTVDGKT
+792 LREGTVAGKT
-802 HAAAAIARLL
+802 LAAAAIARLL
-812 HSHRIDSALTDCV
+812 HSRQIDSALIDCV
-825 NHAGTFLALVA
+825 NCTGTVLALVS

-841 DNGSAA
+841 DGESAA
-847 MSKALDALAFLSRS
+847 ISEALDALALLSRS
-861 EGGSEHIKP
+861 GGASGHIKP
-870 AWAVLVEFP
+870 AWTVLAEFP
-879 NSITPIVLC
+879 SSITPIVSC
-888 IADASAL
+888 IADATPL

-905 RLCWAQP
+905 RLCRAQP
-912 VVLGSTIA
+912 SVLGNSIA
-920 FASGCIS
+920 CASGCIS

-933 ISASNQRVKF
+933 IGSSETRVKI
-943 GGTALLICA
+943 GGSALLICA
-952 AKVNRQ
+952 VKVNHQ
-958 RVVDALNQS
+958 RVVEDLNHS
-967 NSCSLL
+967 NSRAHL
-973 IQSLVGMLNSVESSH
+973 IQSLVGILNSHGSAH
-988 LGDERDKEAISICR
+988 FGDQGDKEAVSIYR
-1002 NTEEGRNG
+1002 YDKEAKDG
-1010 ETDKSTVVISGANM
+1010 EAESSTAVICGANIA
-1024 VIWLLSVLASYD
+1024 IWLLSVLACHD
-1036 DKSKIEIMESGAVE
+1036 GKSKVEIMEAGAINA
-1050 VLTERISQCSSEYA
+1050 LTERISQRSLQYA
-1064 QIDSK
+1064 QIDFK

-1082 ILFQDRDIIRANA
+1082 ILFQDRDIIRAHA

-1113 NRYFAAQAVAS
+1113 NRYFAAQAMAS

-1141 AAGGLISLIG
+1141 AAAGLISLLG
-1151 CADVDIYDLLELS
+1151 CADADIYDLLQLS
-1164 EEFGLVRYPE
+1164 EEFALVRYPE

-1188 VGATSRKAIPAL
+1188 VGATSRKAMPAL

-1213 PFLSLGLLTQLAK
+1213 PFLALGLLTQLAR
-1226 DCPPNKI
+1226 DCPSNKI
-1233 VMVEAGA
+1233 VMVESGA

-1255 TEEAATDLLGFLFS
+1255 TEEAATDLLGILFS
-1269 SAESRRHESAFGG
+1269 SAEIRRHESAFGAVSQLVAVLRLGG

-1304 AESARQAVQP
+1304 AETSRQAVQP
-1314 LVEILNTGL
+1314 LVEILDTGL

-1345 LAVADVEMNAMDGDA
+1345 LAVADVEMNAVDVLCRILSSNCSMELKGDA
-1360 AELCC
+1360 AELCG
-1365 VLFGNMRIR
+1365 VLFGNTRIR

-1400 VVCALD
+1400 VVHALD

-1431 YGRNY
+1431 YGKSY

-1463 GVIESLLDILH
+1463 GVIESILDILH
-1474 EAPDFLSAAFAELL
+1474 EAPNFLCAAFAELL

-1509 LFLLLTRPEFGPDGQ
+1509 LFLLLTRSEFGPDGQ
-1524 HSALQVLVNILEH
+1524 HSTLQVLVNILEH
-1537 PQCRANYNLTP
+1537 PQCRADYKLTS
-1548 HQAIEPL
+1548 HQAVEPL
-1555 IPLLDSPAP
+1555 IPLLDSPVP

-1588 TQQVIGPLICALGSG
+1588 TQQVIGPLMRVLGSG

-1614 LVGIALTWPNEIA
+1614 LVSIALTWPNEIA
-1627 KEGGVGE
+1627 KEGGVSE

-1654 ASVLSSILQFSSEF
+1654 ASVLASILQFSSEF
-1668 YLEVPVVVL
+1668 YLEVPVAVL
-1677 VRLLRSGLESTVTGA
+1677 VRLLRSGSESTVIGA

-1719 LELLRCH
+1719 LDLLRCH
-1726 QCEEAAARLLE
+1726 QCEETALRLLE

-1744 VRASKATKSA
+1744 IRESKATKSA
-1754 IVPLSQYLL
+1754 ILPLSQYLL
-1763 DPQTQGQQARLL
+1763 DPQTQAQQARLL

-1781 DLFQNEALAR
+1781 DLFQNETLAR
-1791 TTDAVSAC
+1791 STDAVSAC

-1821 LQNLVMYSRSNKRAV
+1821 LQNLVMYSKSNKRAV

-1841 VQVVLDIIS
+1841 VQVVLDLIG
-1850 SSDPETSVQA
+1850 SSDPDTSVQA
-1860 AMFVKLLFSTNTIQE
+1860 AMFIKLLFSNNTIQE

-1886 GAIEKDLWATG
+1886 AAIEKDLWANG

-1908 ALFSNFRLRA
+1908 ALFSNFPRLRA

-1937 EATQEAALDSLCL
+1937 EATQEAALDALFL

-1961 VSRAQSV
+1961 VSRAQSI
-1968 ATADAI
+1968 AAADAI

-1991 AEFLLQCLPGTLMV
+1991 TEFLLQCLPGTLVV
-2005 IIKCGNNMKQ
+2005 IIKRGNNMKQ

-2025 LMLGNTS
+2025 LTLGNTP
-2032 PRQTKV
+2032 PRQTQI

-2047 DESFAWSFESPPK
+2047 DESFSWTFESPPK
-2060 GQKLNI
+2060 GQKLHI

-2091 LGSVAGE
+2091 LGAVAGE
-2098 YTLDFQQEINNLQQQ
+2098 YALLPQSKSGPPRNLEIEFQ
-2113 LQMAEDQL
+2113 
-2121 SIFEPHVLGF
+2121 
-2131 TSMEE
+2131 
-2136 LESCEKNLL
+2136 
-2145 ESMNRVMQ
+2145 
-2153 RKKYLMGDHLSTFDM
+2153 
-2168 QMNSMGQ
+2168 
-2175 MFFDTEEEGMPTAS
+2175 
-2189 FQNEL
+2189 
-2194 VCWLPE
+2194 W
-2200 NNNGGDNQ
+2200 
-2208 NHIFGASTSDH
+2208 
-2219 SCIRL
+2219 
-2224 GSNSAATIYNEI
+2224 SN
-2236 PNNASAGGVNGE
+2236 
-2248 ANSIGSG
+2248 
-2255 GYPSDDHNSLS
+2255 
-2266 HQWHHAST
+2266 
-2274 STHDLFSSL
+2274 
-2283 IPPTSFPQNDMASPD
+2283 
-2298 VGAVEQ
+2298 
-2304 LQQVEATQS
+2304 
-2313 CPGSLE
+2313 
-2319 AELEVEL
+2319 
-2326 PSIEQDAKF
+2326 K

>member
-1 MLAAT
+1 MEDADGT
-6 LAWRVAAN
+6 LA
-14 NGGNLATND
+14 
-23 LEKNVDARPQD
+23 
-34 LEPPT
+34 
-39 PHSLIKMGSR
+39 
-49 ERSSMED
+49 
-56 PDGILSSVAQ
+56 SVAQ

-72 QNSSSVQE
+72 QSSSSVQE

-92 DTRESAFSAVGSHSQ
+92 DTRENAFSAVGSHSQ

-118 GSLGV
+118 GSVGV
-123 KMQAA
+123 KIQAA
-128 SVLGSLCKEN
+128 TVLGSLCKEN

-198 WKQLEKGLKAG
+198 WEQLQKGIKTG
-209 NLVDNLLT
+209 SLVDSLLT
-217 GALRNLSS
+217 GALKNLSS
-225 STEGFWSA
+225 STEGFWTA
-233 TIQAGG
+233 TFQAGG
-239 VDILV
+239 VDALV
-244 KLLTSGQSSTQ
+244 KLLSTGQPNTQ

-262 ACLMMEDASVCPKVL
+262 ACMMMEDASVCSKVL
-277 DAEATK
+277 ASEATK
-283 QLLKLLGPGNEPPVR
+283 QLLKLLGSGNEACVR

-304 LKSLSAQCKEAKRE
+304 LKSLSSQCKEARRE
-318 VANSNG
+318 IANFNG
-324 IPALINATIA
+324 IPVLINATIA

-367 SSLGQSLESCT
+367 SSLGQSLESCS

-398 SKAETTRASDPL
+398 STAESNRASDPVV
-410 DIEQTLIK
+410 IEQTLVSQFK
-418 QIKSRSPF
+418 PRLPF

-438 LYGNAVLSNKLA
+438 LYGNSVLSTKLS
-450 NSDAK
+450 NSEAK

-468 VQDELIRSLL
+468 VQDELMRALL
-478 MLCNNE
+478 TLCNSE
-484 GSLWRALQG
+484 ESLWRALQG
-493 REGIQLLISLLGLS
+493 REGVQLLISLLGLS

-549 SAKAKEDSATILGN
+549 SAKAKEDSASILRN

-591 SSNGKEIAAKTLNHL
+591 SPNGKEIAAKTLNHL
-606 IHKSDTST
+606 IHKSDTAT
-614 ISQLA
+614 ISQLT
-619 ALLISDSPE
+619 ALLTSDLPE

-647 DMLREGSAAN
+647 DISREGSAAN
-657 DVVETMIKILSCT
+657 DAIETMIKILSST
-670 REETQAKSAA
+670 KEETQAKSAS

-685 FDFRKD
+685 FEYRKD
-691 LRETVIAVKTLSAA
+691 LRESSIAVKTLWSAI
-705 MKLLNVDSESILVE
+705 KLISVESVSILAE
-719 SSRCLAAIFL
+719 ASRCLAAIFL
-729 SIKENKDV
+729 SIKENRDV
-737 AVVARD
+737 AAVARD
-743 ALPLLVVLANSSVLQ
+743 VLSPLVVLANSSVLE
-758 VAEQATCALANLLLD
+758 VAELATCALANLILD
-773 NEVSE
+773 SEVSE
-778 KAISEEI
+778 KAVAEEI
-785 ILPATRV
+785 IFPATRV
-792 LREGTVDGKT
+792 LREGSVSGKT

-812 HSHRIDSALTDCV
+812 HSRQIDYALTDCV
-825 NHAGTFLALVA
+825 NRAGTVLALVS
-836 FLESA
+836 FLESVHA
-841 DNGSAA
+841 SVAT
-847 MSKALDALAFLSRS
+847 SEALEALAILSRS
-861 EGGSEHIKP
+861 EGATGETKP
-870 AWAVLVEFP
+870 AWAVLAEFP
-879 NSITPIVLC
+879 KSITPIVLS
-888 IADASAL
+888 IADAAPL

-905 RLCWAQP
+905 RLCRDQP
-912 VVLGSTIA
+912 DVLGDTVA
-920 FASGCIS
+920 TASGCIS
-927 SIARRV
+927 SITKRV
-933 ISASNQRVKF
+933 INSTKSKVKI

-952 AKVNRQ
+952 AKVSHQ
-958 RVVDALNQS
+958 RVTEDLSES
-967 NSCSLL
+967 NLCTHL
-973 IQSLVGMLNSVESSH
+973 IQSLVAMLTS
-988 LGDERDKEAISICR
+988 LGNPGDDDNDSISIYR
-1002 NTEEGRNG
+1002 RSKEVTKNDESN
-1010 ETDKSTVVISGANM
+1010 STTGVIYGVNLVM
-1024 VIWLLSVLASYD
+1024 WLLSVLACHD
-1036 DKSKIEIMESGAVE
+1036 ERCKIVIMEAGAVE
-1050 VLTERISQCSSEYA
+1050 VLTDRISNCFSHYS
-1064 QIDSK
+1064 QIEFK
-1069 EDSSIWICALLLA
+1069 EDSSIWIYTLLLA
-1082 ILFQDRDIIRANA
+1082 ILFQNRDIIRAHA

-1105 LLKSEESA
+1105 WLRSEELTT
-1113 NRYFAAQAVAS
+1113 RYFAAQAMAS

-1141 AAGGLISLIG
+1141 AAGGLISLLG
-1151 CADVDIYDLLELS
+1151 CADVDINDLLQLS

-1174 QVALERLFRVDDIR
+1174 QVALERLFRVEDIR

-1213 PFLSLGLLTQLAK
+1213 PFLALGLLTQLAK
-1226 DCPPNKI
+1226 DCPSNKI
-1233 VMVEAGA
+1233 VMVESGA
-1240 LEALTKYL
+1240 LEALTRYL

-1255 TEEAATDLLGFLFS
+1255 TEEAATDLLGILFG
-1269 SAESRRHESAFGG
+1269 SAEIRRHDSSFGAVSQLVAVLRLGG
-1282 RGARYSAAKALENLF
+1282 RASRYSAAKALESLF

-1314 LVEILNTGL
+1314 LVEILNTGS
-1323 EKEQHAAIAALVRLL
+1323 EREQHAAIAALVRLL

-1345 LAVADVEMNAMDGDA
+1345 LAVADVEMNAVDVLCKILSSNCSMELKGDA

-1365 VLFGNMRIR
+1365 VLFGNTRIR

-1400 VVCALD
+1400 VVRALD
-1406 KLLDD
+1406 KLVDD

-1424 IPLVGLL
+1424 VPLVGLL
-1431 YGRNY
+1431 YGKNY
-1436 MLHEAISRALVKLGK
+1436 LLHEAISRALVKLGK
-1451 DRPSCKMEMVKA
+1451 DRPACKMEMVKA
-1463 GVIESLLDILH
+1463 GVIESILDILH
-1474 EAPDFLSAAFAELL
+1474 EAPDFLCAAFAELL

-1495 TIAKGPSA
+1495 SIAKGPSA
-1503 AKVVEP
+1503 SKVVEP
-1509 LFLLLTRPEFGPDGQ
+1509 LFMLLTRPEFGPDGQ

-1537 PQCRANYNLTP
+1537 PQCRSDYRLTS
-1548 HQAIEPL
+1548 HQAIEPI

-1578 LEEHLQKDSV
+1578 FEEQLQKDSV
-1588 TQQVIGPLICALGSG
+1588 TQQVIGPLIRVLGSG

-1614 LVGIALTWPNEIA
+1614 LVSIALIWPNEIA
-1627 KEGGVGE
+1627 KEGGVTE
-1634 LSKVILQADP
+1634 LSKVILQSDP

-1668 YLEVPVVVL
+1668 YLEVPVAVL
-1677 VRLLRSGLESTVTGA
+1677 VRLLRSGSESTVVGA

-1700 SDDGTS
+1700 SDDATS

-1713 GAIEAL
+1713 GALEAL
-1719 LELLRCH
+1719 LELLRSH
-1726 QCEEAAARLLE
+1726 QCEETAARLLE

-1744 VRASKATKSA
+1744 IRETKATKSA

-1763 DPQTQGQQARLL
+1763 DPQTQAQQARLL

-1781 DLFQNEALAR
+1781 DLFQNEGLAR
-1791 TTDAVSAC
+1791 SADAVSAC
-1799 RALVNLLEDQPTE
+1799 RALVNVLEDQPTE

-1841 VQVVLDIIS
+1841 VQVVLDLIG
-1850 SSDPETSVQA
+1850 SSDPETSIQA
-1860 AMFVKLLFSTNTIQE
+1860 AMFVKLLFSNNTIQE

-1886 GAIEKDLWATG
+1886 AAIEKDLWATG
-1897 TVNEEYLKALN
+1897 TVNDEYLKALN
-1908 ALFSNFRLRA
+1908 SLFSNFPRLRA

-1937 EATQEAALDSLCL
+1937 EATQEAALDALFL

-1961 VSRAQSV
+1961 VSRAQSI
-1968 ATADAI
+1968 AAADAI

-1991 AEFLLQCLPGTLMV
+1991 TEFLLQCLPGTLVV
-2005 IIKCGNNMKQ
+2005 IIKRGNNMKQ

-2025 LMLGNTS
+2025 ITLGNT
-2032 PRQTKV
+2032 PPKQTKV

-2047 DESFAWSFESPPK
+2047 DETFSWSFESPPK
-2060 GQKLNI
+2060 GQKLHI

-2091 LGSVAGE
+2091 LGAVAGE
-2098 YTLDFQQEINNLQQQ
+2098 YTL
-2113 LQMAEDQL
+2113 
-2121 SIFEPHVLGF
+2121 
-2131 TSMEE
+2131 
-2136 LESCEKNLL
+2136 
-2145 ESMNRVMQ
+2145 
-2153 RKKYLMGDHLSTFDM
+2153 
-2168 QMNSMGQ
+2168 
-2175 MFFDTEEEGMPTAS
+2175 
-2189 FQNEL
+2189 
-2194 VCWLPE
+2194 LPE
-2200 NNNGGDNQ
+2200 SKSGPSRNLEIEFQ
-2208 NHIFGASTSDH
+2208 W
-2219 SCIRL
+2219 
-2224 GSNSAATIYNEI
+2224 SN
-2236 PNNASAGGVNGE
+2236 
-2248 ANSIGSG
+2248 
-2255 GYPSDDHNSLS
+2255 
-2266 HQWHHAST
+2266 
-2274 STHDLFSSL
+2274 
-2283 IPPTSFPQNDMASPD
+2283 
-2298 VGAVEQ
+2298 
-2304 LQQVEATQS
+2304 
-2313 CPGSLE
+2313 
-2319 AELEVEL
+2319 
-2326 PSIEQDAKF
+2326 K